1 MRLPPSFARDA
12 FAGLVLTAMLLPA
25 GMGYATASGLPPITG
40 LYATII
46 PLLVYAAIGP
56 SKILVLGPDS
66 ALAALIAA
74 AIAGPSGGDPAR
86 AIELAALLALM
97 VGVVHVVGGFARAGL
112 VASLLSKPVRVGYMH
127 GLAITMLV
135 TQLPGLLGFS
145 VPGATSVADGLGG
158 LAFGIYDGQVNPIA
172 LGIGGGCLVVI
183 LTVSRF
189 AKRIPGVL
197 IAIASATI
205 AVVVLDLRDDVKV
218 IGEIPSG
225 IPLPSL
231 PALDLASIREL
242 IVPAFGIA
250 LVALADTS
258 ILSRTFAARQGRHV
272 DPNRELIG
280 LGAANFSA
288 AWFQGFPVSAS
299 SSRTPVAEA
308 LGAKTQI
315 ANVVAALAL
324 TVNLA
329 AVPWLLHDLPRTA
342 LSAVVIAAAIG
353 MIDLPPLRR
362 LWIVRK
368 SDFAFAV
375 LGMIAVVLLGVI
387 PGIVFAVG
395 ISLLD
400 FIRRAWRPHDAVL
413 GRAPKV
419 KGYHDITRY
428 EHAEQIPGLV
438 LFRWDAPLFFANADT
453 FRERVTQL
461 VETTTPKPTWFVIA
475 AEPITDVDT
484 TAAEMIETLDAE
496 LEKAGI
502 TLAFAELKDP
512 VRDRLRRYELE
523 QKIGLERFYPTIGVA
538 VKEYL
543 EATGTVWIDWED
555 R

>member
-205 AVVVLDLRDDVKV
+205 AVVALDLRDDVKV

-324 TVNLA
+324 AVNLA

-419 KGYHDITRY
+419 KGYHDIRRY